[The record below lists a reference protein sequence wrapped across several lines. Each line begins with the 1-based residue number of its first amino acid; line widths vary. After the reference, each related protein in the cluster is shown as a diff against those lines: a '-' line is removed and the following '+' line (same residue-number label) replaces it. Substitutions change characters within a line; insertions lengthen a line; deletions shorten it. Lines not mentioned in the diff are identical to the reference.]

1 MRLTVGKPLAV
12 AAASALALAAAGY
25 AAEGGNGR
33 FGGRPS
39 TPPPRCHAD
48 RCEGHGH
55 GHHGHG
61 ADDDG
66 PSHGHHDGAGGSDN
80 GD

>member
-12 AAASALALAAAGY
+12 AATALALAAAGY

-48 RCEGHGH
+48 RCDGH

-61 ADDDG
+61 AGDDG
-66 PSHGHHDGAGGSDN
+66 PTHGHHGGAGGSEHD
-80 GD
+80 D